1 MKLHD
6 LRRDYEL
13 AELTREILNDDP
25 MLQFQDWFT
34 QANEHAGLA
43 DPTAF
48 TLATVNADG
57 QPHQR
62 TVLLKQIDPDSFI
75 FYTNYHSEKGRD
87 IEANPQ
93 VAMHFAWLAMERQI
107 RIEGHAEKV
116 ERDVVDAYF
125 ATRPRASQLGALA
138 SEQSSPI
145 ASRDELETRYQ
156 QLTEKY
162 RDAPIP
168 APENWGGYRIK
179 PSRFEFWQG
188 GRHRLHDRFTYTKTT
203 DGWTIQRL
211 QP

>member
-34 QANEHAGLA
+34 QAKEHAGLP

-48 TLATVNADG
+48 TLATVSAGG

-62 TVLLKQIDPDSFI
+62 TVLLKQIDPDGFI
-75 FYTNYHSEKGRD
+75 FYTNYDSEKGQD
-87 IEANPQ
+87 IKANPQ
-93 VAMHFAWLAMERQI
+93 VAMHFAWLVMERQI
-107 RIEGHAEKV
+107 RIEGCAEKI
-116 ERDVVDAYF
+116 DKDAVDAYF
-125 ATRPRASQLGALA
+125 ASRPRASQLGALA
-138 SEQSSPI
+138 SAQSSPI
-145 ASRDELETRYQ
+145 AGRDELEERYQ
-156 QLTEKY
+156 QLAEKY
-162 RDAPIP
+162 RDVAIP
-168 APENWGGYRIK
+168 TPKNWGGYKIK

-188 GRHRLHDRFTYTKTT
+188 GRHRLHDRFTYTKTA
-203 DGWTIQRL
+203 DSWTIQRL